1 MKYSIAF
8 VAVAGALCL
17 APAQARDGHDV
28 ARSQIVS
35 YADLD
40 LGSENGRATLNRRLH
55 IAVRA
60 VCGSASTS
68 DLAASARMRTCRKT
82 LMRRAAEISGDL
94 AIAASRTTG
103 MAIVSAR

>member
-8 VAVAGALCL
+8 IAVAGALCL

-40 LGSENGRATLNRRLH
+40 LNSEHGRAALNRRLH
-55 IAVRA
+55 TAVRE
-60 VCGSASTS
+60 VCGTASTS
-68 DLAASARMRTCRKT
+68 DLAASTRIWTCRKT
-82 LMRRAAEISGDL
+82 LMRQAAEISGEL
-94 AIAASRTTG
+94 TMAARRETG
-103 MAIVSAR
+103 MGIASAR